1 MEDLSGSAIC
11 SATQKAFSEDSLEM
25 SFGEVCI
32 RILRELKIIA
42 IKEDL
47 EIVYYK
53 PSIS

>member
-11 SATQKAFSEDSLEM
+11 STTQKAFWEDLFGDV
-25 SFGEVCI
+25 FGEVCI

-53 PSIS
+53 RSIS